1 MQTFCESIVR
11 NSLTLLRQTYTGGAK
26 KMYTHFKRCYLCITY
41 SKDGV
46 NQMNASVTMRQ
57 AGQSK
62 KMSEARLSFEEHKTI
77 LKWCLKCVYIF
88 LAPSVYESREKEP
101 AKMNSPV

>member
-11 NSLTLLRQTYTGGAK
+11 NYTNTTSSDIYRGCQ
-26 KMYTHFKRCYLCITY
+26 KMYTHFKRCYLCINY

-62 KMSEARLSFEEHKTI
+62 KMAEARLSFEEHKTI

-88 LAPSVYESREKEP
+88 WHLCI
-101 AKMNSPV
+101 